1 MRVERFKTFIRE
13 QEQIVI
19 GEELVQKG
27 FAIGQQ
33 ARFSSAKATLNS
45 QVARARSDLDAA
57 ARIAELSDKVDALA
71 KGLQSLAAA
80 IGLQGEL
87 LQHII
92 NVAVADVV
100 LSDDVG
106 NAVKKALSQRR

>member
-1 MRVERFKTFIRE
+1 MKVERFKTFLRE
-13 QEQIVI
+13 EPQSVI
-19 GEELVQKG
+19 AEELVNKG
-27 FAIGQQ
+27 FALGQQ
-33 ARFSSAKATLNS
+33 ARFGSKKATLNA
-45 QVARARSDLDAA
+45 QIARAQSDLDAA
-57 ARIAELSDKVDALA
+57 ARIADLSDKVDALA

-100 LSDDVG
+100 LSDDIG